1 MVEGQTIKEVNQ
13 KTEMVEG
20 QTIKEVIRR
29 RKW

>member
-29 RKW
+29 RK